1 MEINAVI
8 EEMSGLQT
16 RSFDGTM
23 GQKQTVDYLTIVLNN
38 GLERIVCETSGSS
51 QAKSIVEAKIK
62 KGDHVQAMLIT
73 WAGTATTKDGREFL
87 TNRTT
92 IVRMQKDYY
101 DANVSAPVF

>member
-1 MEINAVI
+1 MVSFL
-8 EEMSGLQT
+8 SG
-16 RSFDGTM
+16 SFDC
-23 GQKQTVDYLTIVLNN
+23 
-38 GLERIVCETSGSS
+38 RASS

>member
-1 MEINAVI
+1 MY
-8 EEMSGLQT
+8 LL
-16 RSFDGTM
+16 
-23 GQKQTVDYLTIVLNN
+23 TVHPWLYFA
-38 GLERIVCETSGSS
+38 E
-51 QAKSIVEAKIK
+51 SIIDAGIK

-101 DANVSAPVF
+101 QDGGDRVSVNRVTELQSYRVTLRAKKNIIPKVYYILYYNIII